1 MLAGQFRMSSV
12 DAKKLTAHVAA
23 RHGLL
28 IREDDPAM
36 ALVTMSEMVLEQ
48 VLEKAE
54 VGLRGILSDGSSLPQ
69 IQVSGDCCWSWVL
82 LTSLCVV
89 M

>member
-1 MLAGQFRMSSV
+1 MKHWRRLPISYFLTVLILVLAVPGAQS
-12 DAKKLTAHVAA
+12 DDKKNAA
-23 RHGLL
+23 QQ
-28 IREDDPAM
+28 
-36 ALVTMSEMVLEQ
+36 TKS
-48 VLEKAE
+48 
-54 VGLRGILSDGSSLPQ
+54 SDGSSLPQ